1 MLRKIYYIK
10 LLILLVIIFIA
21 PAVNAAEMTA
31 SKVVERFQASLLE
44 VMKEANTLSVQQRY
58 ARLRPSVEKSFHF
71 PLMIQIATSN
81 HWKDS
86 TTSERRQLVNAFG
99 RMCISILATLFDGY
113 SGETFKLVEEKP
125 GPQNTTLVVTKLV
138 KSDQSTVEIS
148 YVTRQF
154 KNGWRIID
162 VILDRGISE
171 LMVRRSEYRLIL
183 KNRGVA
189 GLISVL
195 NGKADELVS
204 R

>member
-1 MLRKIYYIK
+1 
-10 LLILLVIIFIA
+10 
-21 PAVNAAEMTA
+21 
-31 SKVVERFQASLLE
+31 
-44 VMKEANTLSVQQRY
+44 
-58 ARLRPSVEKSFHF
+58 
-71 PLMIQIATSN
+71 MI
-81 HWKDS
+81 D
-86 TTSERRQLVNAFG
+86 
-99 RMCISILATLFDGY
+99 
-113 SGETFKLVEEKP
+113 EKP

-195 NGKADELVS
+195 NSKADELVL

>member
-1 MLRKIYYIK
+1 
-10 LLILLVIIFIA
+10 
-21 PAVNAAEMTA
+21 
-31 SKVVERFQASLLE
+31 
-44 VMKEANTLSVQQRY
+44 
-58 ARLRPSVEKSFHF
+58 
-71 PLMIQIATSN
+71 MIQIAISN

-86 TTSERRQLVNAFG
+86 TTSERRQLVNAFR
-99 RMCISILATLFDGY
+99 RMSISILATLFDGY

>member
-10 LLILLVIIFIA
+10 LLILLAIIFIA
-21 PAVNAAEMTA
+21 PAVNAAEMTS
-31 SKVVERFQASLLE
+31 SKVVERFQANLLE

-58 ARLRPSVEKSFHF
+58 ARLRPSVEKSFHL
-71 PLMIQIATSN
+71 PLMIQIAISN

-86 TTSERRQLVNAFG
+86 TTSERRQLVNAFR
-99 RMCISILATLFDGY
+99 RMSISILATLFDGY

-148 YVTRQF
+148 YVTRF
-154 KNGWRIID
+154 YEEGWRIID

-171 LMVRRSEYRLIL
+171 LMVRRSEYRRVL
-183 KNRGVA
+183 KTGGINA
-189 GLISVL
+189 LISTL
-195 NGKADELVS
+195 NAKAGQLLAE
-204 R
+204 

>member
-10 LLILLVIIFIA
+10 LLILLAIIFIA
-21 PAVNAAEMTA
+21 PAANAAEMTS
-31 SKVVERFQASLLE
+31 SKVVERFQANLLE

-58 ARLRPSVEKSFHF
+58 ARLRPSVEKSFHL
-71 PLMIQIATSN
+71 PLMVRIAISN

-86 TTSERRQLVNAFG
+86 TTSERRQLVNAFR
-99 RMCISILATLFDGY
+99 RMSISILATLFDGY

-148 YVTRQF
+148 YVTIQF
-154 KNGWRIID
+154 KNEWRIID
-162 VILDRGISE
+162 IILDRGISE

>member
-1 MLRKIYYIK
+1 
-10 LLILLVIIFIA
+10 
-21 PAVNAAEMTA
+21 
-31 SKVVERFQASLLE
+31 
-44 VMKEANTLSVQQRY
+44 
-58 ARLRPSVEKSFHF
+58 
-71 PLMIQIATSN
+71 MIQIAAPN

-86 TTSERRQLVNAFG
+86 ATSERRQLVNAFR
-99 RMCISILATLFDGY
+99 RMSISILATLFDGY
-113 SGETFKLVEEKP
+113 SGEVFKFVKEKP

-138 KSDQSTVEIS
+138 KSNQSTVEIS

-195 NGKADELVS
+195 NGQANELVS

>member
-10 LLILLVIIFIA
+10 LLILLAIIFIA
-21 PAVNAAEMTA
+21 PAVNAAEMTS
-31 SKVVERFQASLLE
+31 SKVVERFQANLLE

-58 ARLRPSVEKSFHF
+58 ARLRPSVEKIFHL
-71 PLMIQIATSN
+71 PLMIQIAISN

-86 TTSERRQLVNAFG
+86 TTSERRQLVNAFR
-99 RMCISILATLFDGY
+99 RMSISILATLFDGY

>member
-10 LLILLVIIFIA
+10 LLILLAIIFIA
-21 PAVNAAEMTA
+21 PAVNAAEMTS
-31 SKVVERFQASLLE
+31 SKVVERFQANLLE

-58 ARLRPSVEKSFHF
+58 ARLRPSVEKSFHL
-71 PLMIQIATSN
+71 PLMIQIAISN

-86 TTSERRQLVNAFG
+86 TISERRQLVNAFR
-99 RMCISILATLFDGY
+99 RMSISILATLFDGY

>member
-1 MLRKIYYIK
+1 MNRNILNIK
-10 LLILLVIIFIA
+10 LLFLITFIFIS
-21 PAVNAAEMTA
+21 PVVEAAEMT
-31 SKVVERFQASLLE
+31 SSEVVARFQASLLE
-44 VMKEANTLSVQQRY
+44 VMKEAKTLSVQQRY
-58 ARLRPSVEKSFHF
+58 NRLRPSVEKSFHL
-71 PLMIQIATSN
+71 PLMIQIAISN

-86 TTSERRQLVNAFG
+86 TTSERRQLVNAFR
-99 RMCISILATLFDGY
+99 RMSISILATLFDGY

-125 GPQNTTLVVTKLV
+125 GPLNTTLVVTKLV

-148 YVTRQF
+148 YVTIQF
-154 KNGWRIID
+154 KNEWRIID
-162 VILDRGISE
+162 IILDRGISE

>member
-10 LLILLVIIFIA
+10 LLILLAIIFIT
-21 PAVNAAEMTA
+21 PAVNAAEMTS
-31 SKVVERFQASLLE
+31 SKVVERFQANLLE

-58 ARLRPSVEKSFHF
+58 ARLRPSVEKSFHL
-71 PLMIQIATSN
+71 PLMIQIAISN

-86 TTSERRQLVNAFG
+86 TTSERRQLVNAFR
-99 RMCISILATLFDGY
+99 RMSISILATLFDGY

-138 KSDQSTVEIS
+138 KSDQSTVEIT

>member
-10 LLILLVIIFIA
+10 LLILLAIIFIA
-21 PAVNAAEMTA
+21 PTVNAAEMTS
-31 SKVVERFQASLLE
+31 SKVVERFQANLLE

-58 ARLRPSVEKSFHF
+58 ARLRPSVEKSFHL
-71 PLMIQIATSN
+71 PLMIQIAISN

-86 TTSERRQLVNAFG
+86 TTSERRQLVNAFR
-99 RMCISILATLFDGY
+99 RMSISILATLFDGY

>member
-10 LLILLVIIFIA
+10 LLILLAIIFIA
-21 PAVNAAEMTA
+21 PAVNAAEMTS
-31 SKVVERFQASLLE
+31 SKVVERFQANLLE

-58 ARLRPSVEKSFHF
+58 ARLRPSVEKSFHL
-71 PLMIQIATSN
+71 PLMIQIAISN

-86 TTSERRQLVNAFG
+86 TTSERRQLVNAFR
-99 RMCISILATLFDGY
+99 RMSISILATLFDGY

-125 GPQNTTLVVTKLV
+125 GPQNTTLVVTKRV

-171 LMVRRSEYRLIL
+171 LMVRRSEYRRVL
-183 KNRGVA
+183 KTGGINA
-189 GLISVL
+189 LISTL
-195 NGKADELVS
+195 NAKAGQLLAE
-204 R
+204 

>member
-10 LLILLVIIFIA
+10 LLILLAIIFIA

-31 SKVVERFQASLLE
+31 SKVVERFQANLLE

-58 ARLRPSVEKSFHF
+58 ARLRPSVEKSFHL
-71 PLMIQIATSN
+71 PLMVRIAISN

-86 TTSERRQLVNAFG
+86 TTSERRQLVNAFR
-99 RMCISILATLFDGY
+99 RMSILILATLFDGY

-148 YVTRQF
+148 YVTIQF
-154 KNGWRIID
+154 KNEWRIID
-162 VILDRGISE
+162 IILDRGISE

>member
-10 LLILLVIIFIA
+10 ILILLVIIFIA

-58 ARLRPSVEKSFHF
+58 ARLRSSVEKSFHL
-71 PLMIQIATSN
+71 PLMIQIAVSN

-86 TTSERRQLVNAFG
+86 TTSERRQLVNAFR
-99 RMCISILATLFDGY
+99 RMSISILATLFDGY

-195 NGKADELVS
+195 NGKAGELVS